1 MATALYEETL
11 YSESWSAKDLK
22 RLTTMTQHGNYRI
35 SRSPDAGKVSVT
47 VRLQLPNLKK
57 KESFQQET
65 QISLQAIHG
74 EVSLFQAAR
83 KEIGMLF
90 YDILIP
96 DHFPLHLKTS
106 DSDVLIENLKG
117 NPLEISHQSKLIQLK
132 GVQSNEMTIRTANGT
147 LLVEN
152 SVGHLVA
159 EGTGNM
165 DIELWDGSLEAVCRK
180 GTLTFRTKSVFEV
193 RLVNQS
199 GDIKLFLP
207 KKAPYQFDLQASRS
221 IFLELQQIKYKGLI
235 SRNKMEGKNHD
246 GNILLKANAQ
256 SGDVYL
262 IGCIESV

>member
-1 MATALYEETL
+1 
-11 YSESWSAKDLK
+11 
-22 RLTTMTQHGNYRI
+22 
-35 SRSPDAGKVSVT
+35 
-47 VRLQLPNLKK
+47 
-57 KESFQQET
+57 
-65 QISLQAIHG
+65 
-74 EVSLFQAAR
+74 
-83 KEIGMLF
+83 MLF

-193 RLVNQS
+193 RLVN
-199 GDIKLFLP
+199 P